1 MKIYARI
8 QNGVVAELLETDGD
22 IAQMFH
28 PSLTWV
34 ECNSMVETGYIY
46 ANGEF
51 AKPEPVE
58 SPSEVPLRVT
68 RRQGRLALLEVGKLD
83 EVEIGIDAMTDP
95 TEKRAAQIEYEADT
109 WERSNAFLQAMWAQ
123 LEGTEAQLDDLF
135 VLAAT
140 K

>member
-1 MKIYARI
+1 MKTYARI
-8 QNGVVAELLETDGD
+8 QNGVVAEIFETDGD

-34 ECNSMVETGYIY
+34 ECSSTVEPGYVY

-51 AKPEPVE
+51 GKPEPAE
-58 SPSEVPLRVT
+58 SPSEVPLLVT

-83 EVEIGIDAMTDP
+83 EVEIGIDAITDP

-109 WERSNAFLQAMWAQ
+109 WERNNAFLQAMWAQ
-123 LEGTEAQLDDLF
+123 LGGTKAQLDDLF
-135 VLAAT
+135 TLAAI